1 MANIVLKT
9 FAAGDDGQG
18 TVTPQDD
25 ALIYQNAIPMNGIFS
40 GATVTLSE
48 ANVLHI
54 AAGFGII
61 GGRFFEINESD
72 ITVELS
78 SSGTLLGRLYI
89 HLELTNADVPIS
101 INAAT
106 GATLPALVGDPDLNV
121 NDGAFDLEL
130 ATFNVSE
137 VTISDLVN
145 TFPSITKA
153 NNQLRRAT
161 AYSVNDMVLCQS
173 ASDALI
179 FLCTTAG
186 TTAIQEPKAYQ
197 TVTDGN
203 TVTDGT
209 AVFKAVSISG
219 QITQISKIGNLS
231 SLNTTDKSSAVAAIN
246 EVNTKVSKTE
256 VLISRTRKNIT
267 SNLTNLSTAI
277 SEQDLAK
284 YGYSI
289 GDYFVGTSDYTYILA
304 DMDTYYGGYNK
315 NAVVN
320 VHHVGVLV
328 ITGATSAWGS
338 ISGGYNGST
347 LQSYLEG
354 TVLTNIKADMIALFG
369 GTTGL
374 EHLLSHSKMF
384 TTNDTTGWAWQSD
397 KYISALSE
405 IQMGY
410 GHVFSMNAYQS
421 GEAVK
426 PLEVFRKFRF
436 NEIIG
441 NIWIWLRNLMSASYA
456 CRARDDGI
464 AHYTGVSDAGYVV
477 GLILLI

>member
-48 ANVLHI
+48 ANVLHV

-101 INAAT
+101 INVAT
-106 GATLPALVGDPDLNV
+106 GASLPALVGDPDLNI

-137 VTISDLVN
+137 VTISDIVN

-186 TTAIQEPKAYQ
+186 TTAIQEPTAYQ

-209 AVFKAVSISG
+209 AVFKAVSVSG

-231 SLNTTDKSSAVAAIN
+231 NLNTIDKSSTVAAIN

-256 VLISRTRKNIT
+256 VLII
-267 SNLTNLSTAI
+267 
-277 SEQDLAK
+277 
-284 YGYSI
+284 
-289 GDYFVGTSDYTYILA
+289 
-304 DMDTYYGGYNK
+304 
-315 NAVVN
+315 N
-320 VHHVGVLV
+320 V
-328 ITGATSAWGS
+328 SS
-338 ISGGYNGST
+338 
-347 LQSYLEG
+347 
-354 TVLTNIKADMIALFG
+354 
-369 GTTGL
+369 
-374 EHLLSHSKMF
+374 
-384 TTNDTTGWAWQSD
+384 
-397 KYISALSE
+397 
-405 IQMGY
+405 
-410 GHVFSMNAYQS
+410 FSSLPQ
-421 GEAVK
+421 
-426 PLEVFRKFRF
+426 
-436 NEIIG
+436 
-441 NIWIWLRNLMSASYA
+441 
-456 CRARDDGI
+456 
-464 AHYTGVSDAGYVV
+464 TVSDANIESDMVV
-477 GLILLI
+477 VNSVLGTPSAQTADWTVTTSNGSLTISGTSAISGSTTLTLYLTKSR